1 MRLYDFQCED
11 CANEFEELVREIADA
26 RCPKCGSAHV
36 AKQLSAFAVGSAS
49 AGAAASRS
57 SPREMG
63 GCGGGGCGGG
73 MCGMN

>member
-11 CANEFEELVREIADA
+11 CANEFEELVREISDA

-36 AKQLSAFAVGSAS
+36 AKQLSAFAVGGATAS
-49 AGAAASRS
+49 AAPSRAA
-57 SPREMG
+57 PVG